1 MVLENCTAAADII
14 SYCGVGGVCDNRTA
28 TCFCEV
34 GFWHDAHTWGKAICV
49 EKPPAASNVTSF
61 VSLFLLLFL
70 GKMTRMYVEEDEGVE
85 RRRDVQKRDDSTVVP
100 WGVPC
105 SACLCL

>member
-49 EKPPAASNVTSF
+49 EKPPAASNVTAF

-70 GKMTRMYVEEDEGVE
+70 GKMTRMYTPL
-85 RRRDVQKRDDSTVVP
+85 RKLYLYPPASSPASTA
-100 WGVPC
+100 
-105 SACLCL
+105 SSSSRS